1 MPFLDSIKIDEFI
14 DSLNVQIPS
23 KEKFLQ
29 LNRIFPINQKTKI
42 KTINWDAAL
51 FINCK
56 V

>member
-29 LNRIFPINQKTKI
+29 LTSVLPISQNTI
-42 KTINWDAAL
+42 KTINYERGIL
-51 FINCK
+51 LY
-56 V
+56 